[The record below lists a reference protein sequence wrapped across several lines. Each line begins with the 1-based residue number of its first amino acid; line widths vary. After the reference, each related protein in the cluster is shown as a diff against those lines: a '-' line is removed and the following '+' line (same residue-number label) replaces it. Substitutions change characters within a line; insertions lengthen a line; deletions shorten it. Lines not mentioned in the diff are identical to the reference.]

1 MKKSIFLCIC
11 YFLISGCNPVAPTL
25 PPMQAQTPIT
35 TNYTTALN
43 DLNTMLD
50 IYLPPDYP
58 ITYFSVKPITDATGI
73 SKSGGEIPL
82 DITTLVRDA
91 ISQLYTKIR
100 HVEQYDQSDIT
111 HLQAEGFLRN
121 MAKIQTQPN
130 LSLRPSI
137 DFTVTGRISQFDRNI
152 SSSSTGIQG
161 MGNIGKGLSRT
172 DASASVDSSSR
183 LSRLAISLNVYTSAG
198 VSIPGKLGA
207 SMEVMYA
214 KNGVDIGF
222 AIFGNGFGIGS
233 EATAMHGRHLAL
245 QMMAELSV
253 AQMVGRI
260 MSVPYWRIGGQQKIF
275 KEDRLVYAE
284 WQTQYSDMVRQGLIL
299 PYMQAA
305 CIACGDTSVAVTG
318 QLDSATRAA
327 FERFAK
333 KYGVRSRTWPSFEL
347 FKALELNRLLDRNVS
362 SAAWAAYAAYKAGG
376 VGRAAAPQAQ
386 PVSAPAPRKAAPASA
401 PAPRKEARPSA
412 PSSRKSAPSA
422 DDVALPLDKLL

>member
-1 MKKSIFLCIC
+1 
-11 YFLISGCNPVAPTL
+11 
-25 PPMQAQTPIT
+25 
-35 TNYTTALN
+35 
-43 DLNTMLD
+43 
-50 IYLPPDYP
+50 
-58 ITYFSVKPITDATGI
+58 
-73 SKSGGEIPL
+73 
-82 DITTLVRDA
+82 
-91 ISQLYTKIR
+91 
-100 HVEQYDQSDIT
+100 
-111 HLQAEGFLRN
+111 
-121 MAKIQTQPN
+121 
-130 LSLRPSI
+130 
-137 DFTVTGRISQFDRNI
+137 
-152 SSSSTGIQG
+152 

>member
-1 MKKSIFLCIC
+1 
-11 YFLISGCNPVAPTL
+11 
-25 PPMQAQTPIT
+25 
-35 TNYTTALN
+35 
-43 DLNTMLD
+43 MLD

>member
-1 MKKSIFLCIC
+1 MKKSTFLYIC
-11 YFLISGCNPVAPTL
+11 FFLISGCNPIAPVL

-43 DLNTMLD
+43 ELNMMLD

-58 ITYFSVKPITDATGI
+58 LTYFSVKPITDATGI
-73 SKSGGEIPL
+73 SKSGGEIPQ

-100 HVEQYDQSDIT
+100 HVEQFDQSDIT
-111 HLQAEGFLRN
+111 HLQAENFLRN
-121 MAKIQTQPN
+121 MAKLRSQPN
-130 LSLRPSI
+130 MALRPAI

-152 SSSSTGIQG
+152 SSTSTGVQG
-161 MGNIGKGLSRT
+161 MGNVGKGLSRT

-183 LSRLAISLNVYTSAG
+183 LSRIAISLNVYQSSG

-275 KEDRLVYAE
+275 KEDRLVYVE
-284 WQTQYSDMVRQGLIL
+284 WQNQYNDMVRQGLLI

-305 CIACGDTSVAVTG
+305 CIACGDNSVSVTG
-318 QLDSATRAA
+318 QLDAATRAA
-327 FERFAK
+327 FERFAQK
-333 KYGVRSRTWPSFEL
+333 HGVRSRTWPSFEL

-386 PVSAPAPRKAAPASA
+386 PVSAPASRKAAPASA
-401 PAPRKEARPSA
+401 PAPRKEARPA
-412 PSSRKSAPSA
+412 VPSSRKSAPSA
-422 DDVALPLDKLL
+422 DDVALPLGKLL